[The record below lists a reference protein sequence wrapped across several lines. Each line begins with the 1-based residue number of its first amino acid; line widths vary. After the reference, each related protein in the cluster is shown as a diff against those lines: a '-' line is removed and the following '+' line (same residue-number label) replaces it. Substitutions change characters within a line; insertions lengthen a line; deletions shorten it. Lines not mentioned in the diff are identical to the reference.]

1 MIGSH
6 SGVNTHKL
14 TVSARHHMPWVS
26 RSSATT
32 YRAGI
37 QEVRE
42 EENAEL
48 AAAVMA
54 RSQRLPGK
62 RACRLVSVTPRP
74 WPCTVMLQNGSS
86 LAQPV

>member
-54 RSQRLPGK
+54 RSQ
-62 RACRLVSVTPRP
+62 
-74 WPCTVMLQNGSS
+74 
-86 LAQPV
+86 

>member
-14 TVSARHHMPWVS
+14 TVSAGRHRPWVS

-32 YRAGI
+32 YRPGI

-48 AAAVMA
+48 AAAVMT
-54 RSQRLPGK
+54 RSQ
-62 RACRLVSVTPRP
+62 
-74 WPCTVMLQNGSS
+74 
-86 LAQPV
+86 